1 MDVSMLKAHL
11 GDELYAQV
19 EGKLSGL
26 DGFTVIATNDGSWL
40 PKSRLDAEIT
50 KRRDL
55 QTTIN
60 TITGELNDTKAKL
73 EASSGLQ
80 GQVDKLTQDLAER
93 DKTITGMKRSA
104 KIRDKLT
111 AAHIRDAA
119 IGEKLLDMDKIGED
133 DKGNL
138 TGIDDQ
144 IKALQEGS
152 PFLFGDGQHNRG
164 GFGDGKPGTGGGGE
178 NDHSD
183 VNDAIRAAAGKRR

>member
-26 DGFTVIATNDGSWL
+26 DGFAVIATNDGSWL

-73 EASSGLQ
+73 AASSGLQ
-80 GQVDKLTQDLAER
+80 GQVDKLTADLAER

-104 KIRDKLT
+104 KIRDKLA

-152 PFLFGDGQHNRG
+152 PFLFGDGQQHRG
-164 GFGDGKPGTGGGGE
+164 GFGDNKPGTGGGGT
-178 NDHSD
+178 S
-183 VNDAIRAAAGKRR
+183 AG